1 MTGTNDPDATRPIN
15 EGGDATEPAP
25 RVPDATQPV
34 TRVPAGPPPGPPPGG
49 PEGPYDDEDPDRRS
63 WWGLAAVILLLGI
76 LVGVGVALLADS
88 GDDDPADA
96 TTTTSSSTTTSSTT
110 AATLPPPTSPPTVPA
125 APGQVTN
132 VIAGPGGGSGE
143 VSLEW
148 DSVSGAVSYRIYR
161 SFTQGTSGSLVATV
175 DTTSY
180 TDVPGQKSYYQVS
193 AVGSG
198 GLEGQR
204 SVETCGAPTG
214 EMC

>member
-1 MTGTNDPDATRPIN
+1 MTGTNDPDATRPFN

-88 GDDDPADA
+88 GDDDPEDA
-96 TTTTSSSTTTSSTT
+96 TTTTSSTTTSSTT

>member
-1 MTGTNDPDATRPIN
+1 MTGTNDPDATRPFN

-25 RVPDATQPV
+25 EIPDATQPA
-34 TRVPAGPPPGPPPGG
+34 TRVPAGPPTDGPPPQ
-49 PEGPYDDEDPDRRS
+49 GPYDDDDPDGRS

-88 GDDDPADA
+88 GGDDPEDA

-143 VSLEW
+143 VNLEW
-148 DSVSGAVSYRIYR
+148 DSVNGASTYRIYR
-161 SFTQGTSGSLVATV
+161 SFTQGTTGSLVATV

>member
-1 MTGTNDPDATRPIN
+1 MTGPNDPDATRPYN

-25 RVPDATQPV
+25 QIPDETQPV
-34 TRVPAGPPPGPPPGG
+34 TRVPAGPPPGGP
-49 PEGPYDDEDPDRRS
+49 PEGPFDEDDDHDRRS
-63 WWGLAAVILLLGI
+63 WWGLAAVVLLLGV

-88 GDDDPADA
+88 GDDDAEDA
-96 TTTTSSSTTTSSTT
+96 TTTTSSSTTTLPTT
-110 AATLPPPTSPPTVPA
+110 PTTLAPPTSPPTVPA

-148 DSVSGAVSYRIYR
+148 DSVSGGVTYRIYR

-198 GLEGQR
+198 GLEGAR
-204 SVETCGAPTG
+204 SVETCGAPVG

>member
-1 MTGTNDPDATRPIN
+1 
-15 EGGDATEPAP
+15 
-25 RVPDATQPV
+25 
-34 TRVPAGPPPGPPPGG
+34 
-49 PEGPYDDEDPDRRS
+49 
-63 WWGLAAVILLLGI
+63 LLGV
-76 LVGVGVALLADS
+76 LVGVGVALLAG
-88 GDDDPADA
+88 GDGDEPEV
-96 TTTTSSSTTTSSTT
+96 TTTSSSTTTTAPTT
-110 AATLPPPTSPPTVPA
+110 PTTLPPPTSPSTVPA

-148 DSVSGAVSYRIYR
+148 DSVSGAATYRIYR
-161 SFTQGTSGSLVATV
+161 SFTQGTTGSLVATV

-198 GLEGQR
+198 GLEGAR